1 MQNKNPGYSPLQKS
15 PPQSHTPPRVWG
27 VGWRW
32 VTHLGRLASPGG
44 GGVAME
50 VGAEGAEEAHG
61 VHGPAANLC
70 VRTGGHPIRGSGQ
83 EPLGAVAGSKGHS

>member
-1 MQNKNPGYSPLQKS
+1 M
-15 PPQSHTPPRVWG
+15 
-27 VGWRW
+27 
-32 VTHLGRLASPGG
+32 THLGRLASPGG

-70 VRTGGHPIRGSGQ
+70 VRRGGYPIRGSGQ
-83 EPLGAVAGSKGHS
+83 EPLGDCDGAGRDIPGARFGTELTPQRELATLAGPFPRLDL